1 MFNPEK
7 NPLREGVA
15 IFLVAHAIGMWASFR
30 IRNERDRAVIAALL
44 GLSVR
49 GSQVMYIG
57 LLLLLIGGFGA
68 GATAGLLLAPWMI
81 ASYVTLVVVFVLM
94 SAIAGM
100 FYHPLRAALDGTDRV
115 ARLSDDE
122 LVARLQNRRPELL
135 AAIGGTGIVL
145 LVVLMT
151 VKPALW

>member
-1 MFNPEK
+1 MYDWLVSLHLVGF
-7 NPLREGVA
+7 A

-30 IRNERDRAVIAALL
+30 IRGERDRSVIAALL
-44 GLSVR
+44 GLSLR
-49 GSQVMYIG
+49 GSQVMYLG
-57 LLLLLIGGFGA
+57 LLLLLVGGFGA
-68 GATAGLLLAPWMI
+68 GVSAGLLLAPWMV
-81 ASYVTLVVVFVLM
+81 ASYVTLVAVFVLM

-100 FYHPLRAALDGTDRV
+100 FYHPLRAALDGTDTIP
-115 ARLSDDE
+115 RLSDEE

-135 AAIGGTGIVL
+135 AAIGSTGIIT

>member
-1 MFNPEK
+1 MYDWLVSLHLVGF
-7 NPLREGVA
+7 A

-135 AAIGGTGIVL
+135 AAISGTGIVL

>member
-1 MFNPEK
+1 MYDWLVSLHLVGF
-7 NPLREGVA
+7 A

-68 GATAGLLLAPWMI
+68 AATAGLLLAPWMI

-100 FYHPLRAALDGTDRV
+100 FYHPLRAALEGTDRIHQ
-115 ARLSDDE
+115 LSDDE

>member
-1 MFNPEK
+1 MYDWLVSLHLVGF
-7 NPLREGVA
+7 A